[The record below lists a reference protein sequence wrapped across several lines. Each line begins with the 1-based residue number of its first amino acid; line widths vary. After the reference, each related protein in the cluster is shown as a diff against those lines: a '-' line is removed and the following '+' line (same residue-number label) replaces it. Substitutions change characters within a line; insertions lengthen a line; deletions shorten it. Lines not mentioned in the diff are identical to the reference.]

1 MKMSELPPVV
11 LAESSKSPQIWLEN
25 QILAVKEYLK
35 EAWGA
40 LYDMLRISHPLGRQ
54 IVPYSADAGGNEERI
69 ARFLRLTIPPLSLV
83 GSMIFLYYLIDQ
95 LNPTS
100 KEKKAARKKAMEVI
114 KALRIS
120 PLPKLTDYEV
130 CIAVS
135 LVDTSTLETSW
146 SSIGGL
152 EEVVADLRDSVI
164 LPFRASTYLLPRSR
178 LFRAPKGVL
187 FYGPPG
193 CGKTLLARA
202 MARAAN
208 ARFFNLQISNLV
220 NMWYGESQKLAEAVF
235 SLAHKLQPSIIFIDE
250 IDSFLTTRSTH
261 DHEATRMMKTQFM
274 ALWDGLLSEP
284 DSRIMVIGAT
294 NRPGDL
300 DSAILRRLPY
310 KVRVPLPNAMQRQE
324 IMKVHLRGE
333 PLDAS
338 VTPAFLKAFAVQTE
352 GLSGS
357 DLFEI
362 CREAALRNLRGWLN
376 SPQAAANFDGV
387 GGGGG
392 GNSSEEKMRPR
403 NLSISAADFEYA
415 YQKFRCHQLADN
427 TVIPLLKPIMDGLD

>member
-1 MKMSELPPVV
+1 MTSCAPILDPYLMSNLPPIV
-11 LAESSKSPQIWLEN
+11 LAESAEPPKTWLKN
-25 QILAVKEYLK
+25 QVSAAKVYLK

-40 LYDMLRISHPLGRQ
+40 FCSMLHIFEPLERQ
-54 IVPYSADAGGNEERI
+54 VVMYSAGSDGSEERI
-69 ARFLRLTIPPLSLV
+69 ARFLRLAVPPLSLV
-83 GSMIFLYYLIDQ
+83 GTMIFLYYLIDQ

-100 KEKKAARKKAMEVI
+100 KEKKAARKKAMEV
-114 KALRIS
+114 LRLLRVN

-152 EEVVADLRDSVI
+152 EEVVTDLLDSVI
-164 LPFRASTYLLPRSR
+164 LPFRASTW
-178 LFRAPKGVL
+178 VL

-202 MARAAN
+202 TARAAN

-274 ALWDGLLSEP
+274 ALWDGLLSET

-310 KVRVPLPNAMQRQE
+310 KVRVPLPDARQRQE
-324 IMKVHLRGE
+324 IMEVHLRGA
-333 PLDAS
+333 PLDVS
-338 VTPAFLKAFAVQTE
+338 VTPTFLKDFAIQAE

-362 CREAALRNLRGWLN
+362 CREAALRNLREWLN
-376 SPQAAANFDGV
+376 SPQVTAVKSGV
-387 GGGGG
+387 D
-392 GNSSEEKMRPR
+392 NEKRRPR
-403 NLSISAADFEYA
+403 NLSISVADFQYA
-415 YQKFRCHQLADN
+415 FQKFRCHQLADN